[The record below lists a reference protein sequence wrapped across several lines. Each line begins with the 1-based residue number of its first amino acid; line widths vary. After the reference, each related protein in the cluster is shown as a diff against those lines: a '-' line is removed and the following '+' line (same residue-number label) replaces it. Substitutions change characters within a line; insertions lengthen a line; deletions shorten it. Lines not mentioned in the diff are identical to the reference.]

1 MATLRTLSLLG
12 LATAGASA
20 APPGDPWERA
30 VALVAKMSLAEK
42 MQLIQGNKAAVD
54 PEVA

>member
-12 LATAGASA
+12 LATAGAGA